1 MLVRKYRPGEEPELW
16 QLFFNTIR
24 TVNLGDYTAEQVRVW
39 APEDTDPERWRARI
53 EGICPWVCV
62 EEGDVIVGY
71 ADLQDS
77 GYIDHFFVHHAWQ
90 RRGVGRRLME
100 TIETE
105 ARARRIPELSAEV
118 SVTARPFFEAFGF
131 TVVEVK
137 DTEVDGLVMRNFAMT
152 RRLAEDV

>member
-16 QLFFNTIR
+16 QLFFHTIR

-39 APEDTDPERWRARI
+39 APDDVDPERWRARI
-53 EGICPWVCV
+53 EGIRPWVCV
-62 EEGDVIVGY
+62 EGDVIVGY

-77 GYIDHFFVHHAWQ
+77 GYIDHFFVHQAWQ

-100 TIETE
+100 TIEAE
-105 ARARRIPELSAEV
+105 ALSRQIPELSAEV

-137 DTEVDGLVMRNFAMT
+137 DTAVGSVVMRNFAMA
-152 RRLAEDV
+152 RSLVAGE